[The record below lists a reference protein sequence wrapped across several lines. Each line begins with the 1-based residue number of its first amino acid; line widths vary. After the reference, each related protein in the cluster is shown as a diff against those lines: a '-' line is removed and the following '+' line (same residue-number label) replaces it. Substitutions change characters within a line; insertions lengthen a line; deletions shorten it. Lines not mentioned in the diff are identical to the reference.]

1 MSDAAMW
8 GNLGAMPQ
16 VEQSWATTT
25 RVPNNDLDR
34 HAFLQLL
41 MTQLQ
46 NQCPMNPMDD
56 MDFAAQMAQFSAL
69 EQMMNLNTTFE
80 RTQAFGMI
88 GKIIDAQFINP
99 VSGEWVDVEGELVT
113 AVTRRGD
120 SVFLTVVRDGAPM
133 DVPFDS
139 ISQVSEDFF
148 VSQQLDIIFNQVQGT
163 RVQDMIGR
171 YVQAVTVNGPQN
183 AQRLE
188 FIEGRVDSVK
198 LNGHQAILVIGNRE
212 VFFNEVSSVADNMRL
227 IGSEAFTHGDYV
239 TGVDIV
245 RSGTTTRAYLLFNND
260 SRIHINNI
268 TLATDSLN
276 FVGLPFRDGP
286 VSGIVE
292 DVQIRS
298 GVPFLNVRRENGDI
312 SQVNFAD
319 YLARRSG
326 QATDGNGNVVDD
338 ESDD

>member
-8 GNLGAMPQ
+8 GNISSIPQ
-16 VEQSWATTT
+16 VDPNWATTT
-25 RVPNNDLDR
+25 RQPNNDMDR

-41 MTQLQ
+41 MTQMRHQ
-46 NQCPMNPMDD
+46 DPFNPMDD

-69 EQMMNLNTTFE
+69 EQMMNLNATFE

-99 VSGEWVDVEGELVT
+99 VSGEWVDIEGELVT

-120 SVFLTVVRDGAPM
+120 SVFLTVVRDGAPV

-139 ISQVSEDFF
+139 VSQVSEDFF

-171 YVQAVTVNGPQN
+171 YVQAVTVNG
-183 AQRLE
+183 QRLE

-239 TGVDIV
+239 TGVDII
-245 RSGTTTRAYLLFNND
+245 RSGSTTRAYLLFNND
-260 SRIHINNI
+260 SRINIQNI
-268 TLATDSLN
+268 TLATDAIN
-276 FVGLPFRDGP
+276 FVGLPFRDGAI
-286 VSGIVE
+286 SGMVE
-292 DVQIRS
+292 DIQIRA
-298 GVPFLNVRRENGDI
+298 GVPFLNVRQENGEI
-312 SQVNFAD
+312 RQVNFAD

-326 QATDGNGNVVDD
+326 NATTNNDNSTND
-338 ESDD
+338 ESDDE

>member
-1 MSDAAMW
+1 MSDASMW
-8 GNLGAMPQ
+8 GSLSAIPQ
-16 VEQSWATTT
+16 TDASWATTT
-25 RVPNNDLDR
+25 RQPNSDLDR
-34 HAFLQLL
+34 NAFLQLL
-41 MTQLQ
+41 ITQMRHQDPL
-46 NQCPMNPMDD
+46 NPMDD
-56 MDFAAQMAQFSAL
+56 RDFMAQMAQFSAL
-69 EQMMNLNTTFE
+69 EQMMNLNATFE
-80 RTQAFGMI
+80 RTQAFNMI

-99 VSGEWVDVEGELVT
+99 VSGEWVDIEGELVT
-113 AVTRRGD
+113 AVTRRGE
-120 SVFLTVVRDGAPM
+120 SVFLTVVIDGAPV

-139 ISQVSEDFF
+139 VSQVSEDFF

-171 YVQAVTVNGPQN
+171 YVQAVTVNG
-183 AQRLE
+183 QRLE

-227 IGSEAFTHGDYV
+227 IGSDAFTHGDYV

-245 RSGTTTRAYLLFNND
+245 RSGTTTRAYLLFDND
-260 SRIHINNI
+260 SRINIQNI
-268 TLATDSLN
+268 TLATDAIN

-286 VSGIVE
+286 ITGIVE
-292 DVQIRS
+292 DIQIRN
-298 GVPFLNVRRENGDI
+298 GIPFLNVRRENGEV

-326 QATDGNGNVVDD
+326 NEATNNNNATGD
-338 ESDD
+338 ESDDA